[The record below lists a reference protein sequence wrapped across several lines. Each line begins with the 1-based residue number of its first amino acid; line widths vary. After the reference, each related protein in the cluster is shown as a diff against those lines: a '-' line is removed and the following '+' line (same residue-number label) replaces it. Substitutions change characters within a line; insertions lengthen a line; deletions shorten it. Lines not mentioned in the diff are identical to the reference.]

1 MFDNLREQMNSSPL
15 SDDEAKLQA
24 STGVASPPRR
34 GSGAF
39 LGMTAQQRFLISVIL
54 MIMVCI
60 MGALC
65 LLVTGR
71 IGLF

>member
-1 MFDNLREQMNSSPL
+1 MFDNLREQMNSSP
-15 SDDEAKLQA
+15 SPEDDAKLQA
-24 STGVASPPRR
+24 STGADSTPRR
-34 GSGAF
+34 GAANF
-39 LGMTAQQRFLISVIL
+39 LGMTAQQRFFIAVIL